1 MSFSKG
7 HRFGR
12 CERPEGSDTAP
23 VVRCRGESPC
33 ALLRVTLDSLFLAWI
48 SPHSSSIPSC
58 GNINFMASENIKVLA
73 TNRKAGFEYFLLEK
87 FEAGLV
93 LQGSEIKSIRAG
105 QISIQESF
113 VDIENGEQAWL
124 VEAHIAPY
132 EQANRFNHEPRR
144 RRRLLLH
151 KKQIRE
157 LWNNV
162 RIKGM
167 TIVPTRVYLKNGRA
181 KIEIALAKGKKAYDK
196 RATIAKRDEARSAER
211 ESRVR

>member
-1 MSFSKG
+1 MMTDDVKIV
-7 HRFGR
+7 
-12 CERPEGSDTAP
+12 A
-23 VVRCRGESPC
+23 
-33 ALLRVTLDSLFLAWI
+33 
-48 SPHSSSIPSC
+48 
-58 GNINFMASENIKVLA
+58 N
-73 TNRKAGFEYFLLEK
+73 NRKAGFEYFLLEK

-105 QISIQESF
+105 QMSIQESY
-113 VDIENGEQAWL
+113 VEIENGEQAWL

-132 EQANRFNHEPRR
+132 EQANRNNHEPKRKR
-144 RRRLLLH
+144 KLLLH

-167 TIVPTRVYLKNGRA
+167 TVVPTRVYLKNGRA

-196 RATIAKRDEARSAER
+196 RATIAKRDEARSSER
-211 ESRVR
+211 QLRVR

>member
-1 MSFSKG
+1 MTEDFK
-7 HRFGR
+7 
-12 CERPEGSDTAP
+12 
-23 VVRCRGESPC
+23 VV
-33 ALLRVTLDSLFLAWI
+33 
-48 SPHSSSIPSC
+48 
-58 GNINFMASENIKVLA
+58 A

-87 FEAGLV
+87 FEAGLA

-105 QISIQESF
+105 QISIQEAY
-113 VDIENGEQAWL
+113 VDIENGDQAFL

-132 EQANRFNHEPRR
+132 EQANRFNHDPRR

-151 KKQIRE
+151 KKEIRK
-157 LWNNV
+157 LWDNI

>member
-1 MSFSKG
+1 
-7 HRFGR
+7 
-12 CERPEGSDTAP
+12 
-23 VVRCRGESPC
+23 
-33 ALLRVTLDSLFLAWI
+33 
-48 SPHSSSIPSC
+48 
-58 GNINFMASENIKVLA
+58 MAEEVKVLA
-73 TNRKAGFEYFLLEK
+73 TNRKATFEYFLLEK
-87 FEAGLV
+87 FEAGLA

-105 QISIQESF
+105 QISIQESY

-132 EQANRFNHEPRR
+132 AQASRFNHEPRR

-157 LWNNV
+157 LWNNI

-167 TIVPTRVYLKNGRA
+167 TVVPTSVYLKNGRA

-196 RATIAKRDEARSAER
+196 RETIAKRDAARSAER
-211 ESRVR
+211 ETRVR

>member
-1 MSFSKG
+1 MTEEVK
-7 HRFGR
+7 
-12 CERPEGSDTAP
+12 
-23 VVRCRGESPC
+23 VV
-33 ALLRVTLDSLFLAWI
+33 A
-48 SPHSSSIPSC
+48 
-58 GNINFMASENIKVLA
+58 N
-73 TNRKAGFEYFLLEK
+73 NRKAGFEYFLLER

-105 QISIQESF
+105 QISIQEAY

-124 VEAHIAPY
+124 IESHIAPY
-132 EQANRFNHEPRR
+132 AQANRFNHDPKRKR
-144 RRRLLLH
+144 KLLLH

-167 TIVPTRVYLKNGRA
+167 TIVPTKVYLKDGRA
-181 KIEIALAKGKKAYDK
+181 KVEIALAKGKKAYDK

-211 ESRVR
+211 QTRVR